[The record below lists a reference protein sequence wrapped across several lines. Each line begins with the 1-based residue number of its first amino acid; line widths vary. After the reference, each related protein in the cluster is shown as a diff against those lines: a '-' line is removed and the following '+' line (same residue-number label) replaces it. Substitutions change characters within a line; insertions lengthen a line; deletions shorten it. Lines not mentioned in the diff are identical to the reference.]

1 MRKTEEL
8 SEWIKRYPYPRRVFI
23 RSLLRG
29 AIAVAG
35 GLLTKFKVTG
45 KENLPEEGPFIIV
58 GNHFSFLDTI
68 GPIHATPYPLEFIG
82 DIVMP
87 NAPVLMR
94 IFPNTWQTLKVEQG
108 TPNFEAMN
116 AAEAVLAQKGVLVI
130 FPEGHTH
137 EPPLGRALPGAA
149 YLAMRS
155 GVPLVPIATYSDN
168 NWNLFG
174 TILEQKRRLKVWA
187 NIGKPFGP
195 LPGAGLERPSREQ
208 IRESSRLIMSHI
220 AALMPPEF
228 HGEYDPALAAA

>member
-1 MRKTEEL
+1 
-8 SEWIKRYPYPRRVFI
+8 
-23 RSLLRG
+23 
-29 AIAVAG
+29 
-35 GLLTKFKVTG
+35 
-45 KENLPEEGPFIIV
+45 
-58 GNHFSFLDTI
+58 
-68 GPIHATPYPLEFIG
+68 
-82 DIVMP
+82 
-87 NAPVLMR
+87 
-94 IFPNTWQTLKVEQG
+94 VEQG

-195 LPGAGLERPSREQ
+195 LPGAGLDRPSREQ

>member
-8 SEWIKRYPYPRRVFI
+8 SEWIKKYPYPRRVFI
-23 RSLLRG
+23 RSVLRG
-29 AIAVAG
+29 SIAVTG

-45 KENLPEEGPFIIV
+45 KENLPKEGPFIIV
-58 GNHFSFLDTI
+58 GNHFSFMDTI

-94 IFPNTWQTLKVEQG
+94 IFPNAWKTLKVEQG

-168 NWNLFG
+168 NWDLFG
-174 TILEQKRRLKVWA
+174 TISKHKRRLKVWS

-195 LPGAGLERPSREQ
+195 LPGAGEERPSREL
-208 IRESSRLIMSHI
+208 IRESSRVIMSHI
-220 AALMPPEF
+220 AALLPPAF
-228 HGEYDPALAAA
+228 RGDYGPALKGA